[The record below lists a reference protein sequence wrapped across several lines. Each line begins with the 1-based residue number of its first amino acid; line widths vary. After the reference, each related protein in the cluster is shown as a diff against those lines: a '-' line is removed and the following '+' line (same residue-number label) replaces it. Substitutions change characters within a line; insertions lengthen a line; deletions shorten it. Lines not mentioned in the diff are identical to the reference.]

1 MNSIRRISSG
11 ILGVGES
18 RIRFRPED
26 AQKVSEALTREDV
39 RGLIAAG
46 SIYALQPHG
55 VSRIRGREKQ
65 EKIRK
70 GRRSGAG
77 SKKGTHAA
85 RLDPK
90 KAWIAKVRAQRRY
103 LRSLLEQKQ
112 LPQEF
117 SRKIYMMVKGNAFKG
132 VKMMETYLKDN
143 GMLGSAGQTSGK
155 KSDKLTK

>member
-39 RGLIAAG
+39 RGLIKDG
-46 SIYALQPHG
+46 SIYAIQPRG

-65 EKIRK
+65 EQAKK
-70 GRRSGAG
+70 GRRGGKG

-85 RLDPK
+85 RQHPK
-90 KAWIAKVRAQRRY
+90 THWIAKVRSQRRY
-103 LRSLLEQKQ
+103 LRNLIDAKKFTEGS
-112 LPQEF
+112 
-117 SRKIYMMVKGNAFKG
+117 SRKIYLMIKGNAFKG
-132 VKMMETYLKDN
+132 VKVLETYLKDN
-143 GMLGSAGQTSGK
+143 KHLKQ
-155 KSDKLTK
+155 